1 MSDKAVSKD
10 TAVQRE
16 AQAVTPA
23 VDVFEDERGIVLTA
37 DLPGVS
43 GDRLNLQVDDDTLT
57 IEAEAEFDIPENLN
71 ALHAELRA
79 SRYRRSFSIS
89 RELDPENISADFKHG
104 VLTVTLPKRKEHQ
117 PRKITVSAA

>member
-23 VDVFEDERGIVLTA
+23 VDVYEDEQGIVLTA

-89 RELDPENISADFKHG
+89 RELDSENINADFKHG
-104 VLTVTLPKRKEHQ
+104 VLKITLPKRKEHQ